1 MFVDARSIAK
11 GKVVQCDICIVGS
24 GAAGITL
31 ANEFNTSGFDVVLLE
46 SGDVKPNR
54 ATQSLYEG
62 DVLDTVHHGAL
73 DRFRQ
78 RQLGGTTGVWGG
90 RCAPLDAVDFA
101 ARPHVPFSG
110 WPIAKETMDTFYA
123 RAHAYCD
130 LGSYDY
136 DAKTATSP
144 PYHPM
149 LPGFDSSAVAI
160 DQLWRY
166 SLPTN
171 FSYKYGPVLKSSPQV
186 QVFLNANALKLQ
198 TNKEGGRIQA
208 ISVASLDKNTFTVQA
223 RAYVLAA
230 GGLEV
235 TRLLLVS
242 RDRYKTGIGNHS
254 DLLGRFYMSHMTG
267 NATEVRLTPQG
278 GGVIWDYET
287 TREGVYCKR
296 MFSILRDEQARRSL
310 LNFSAILTHPDPIN
324 PIHGNGILS
333 AMYLAKN
340 LFSKRIPP
348 EYSRDLADPSQRY
361 RKLGAHLKNLML
373 DTPSLMRFSWIW
385 LSKRILA
392 TRKLPS
398 VSLDNKSNTYTL
410 HYDAEQ
416 CPNFD
421 SRVMLSDKKDPFGL
435 NRLKVDW
442 RYTALDLESVYQ
454 SIELLRQELTRSG
467 TGRIVYDPESL
478 KDSIR
483 RKPTGV
489 GSHHIGTT
497 RMSKEPV
504 AGVVDEHCSV
514 HGIDNLFVAS
524 SSVFPTSGVANP
536 TLTIVALA
544 IRLADHLKKISK

>member
-1 MFVDARSIAK
+1 MDA
-11 GKVVQCDICIVGS
+11 
-24 GAAGITL
+24 
-31 ANEFNTSGFDVVLLE
+31 
-46 SGDVKPNR
+46 
-54 ATQSLYEG
+54 
-62 DVLDTVHHGAL
+62 
-73 DRFRQ
+73 
-78 RQLGGTTGVWGG
+78 
-90 RCAPLDAVDFA
+90 
-101 ARPHVPFSG
+101 
-110 WPIAKETMDTFYA
+110 FYA

-130 LGSYDY
+130 LGSYNY
-136 DAKTATSP
+136 DAKTATPP

-149 LPGFDSSAVAI
+149 LPGFDSSVVTT

-171 FSYKYGPVLKSSPQV
+171 FSYKYGPILKSSSQV
-186 QVFLNANALKLQ
+186 HVFLNANALKLQ

-208 ISVASLDKNTFTVQA
+208 ISVASLQKNTFTVQA

-242 RDRYKTGIGNHS
+242 RDRFKTGIGNHA

-267 NATEVRLTPQG
+267 SPTEVRLTPRG
-278 GGVIWDYET
+278 GSVIWDYET

-296 MFSILRDEQARRSL
+296 MFNILPDEQARQSL
-310 LNFSAILTHPDPIN
+310 LNFSASLTHPDPID

-340 LFSKRIPP
+340 LLAKRIPP

-361 RKLGAHLKNLML
+361 RKLGAHLKNVML
-373 DTPSLMRFSWIW
+373 DTPSLMRFSWNW
-385 LSKRILA
+385 LFKRILA

-398 VSLDNKSNTYTL
+398 VSLDNKSNIYTL

-416 CPNFD
+416 CPNID
-421 SRVMLSDKKDPFGL
+421 SRVTLSDKKDPFGL
-435 NRLKVDW
+435 NRLIVDW
-442 RYTALDLESVYQ
+442 RYTALDVESIYQ

-467 TGRIVYDPESL
+467 TGSIVYDLESL
-478 KDSIR
+478 KESIS

-497 RMSKEPV
+497 RMSKEPS
-504 AGVVDEHCSV
+504 AGVVDEHCGV
-514 HGIDNLFVAS
+514 HGIDNLFIAS

-536 TLTIVALA
+536 TLTSVALA
-544 IRLADHLKKISK
+544 IRLADYLKKINR